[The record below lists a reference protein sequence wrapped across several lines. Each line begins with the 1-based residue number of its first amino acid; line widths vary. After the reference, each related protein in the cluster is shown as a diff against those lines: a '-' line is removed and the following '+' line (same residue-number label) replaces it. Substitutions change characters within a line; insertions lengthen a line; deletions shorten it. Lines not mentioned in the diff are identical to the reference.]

1 MSDGK
6 PNTLV
11 DMRIAA
17 IRAGLQ
23 GAIETIE
30 EAERELQALAEET
43 AKEFAEHAEALRQAE
58 RSMRAARDANDK
70 QLVWTPLKLVALRSK
85 GGHVALRWI
94 RTFPL
99 GLKEKRTRYAN
110 IERERTGHFNVKSLH
125 AIAPPFL
132 RDIVVDAENRARPI
146 RDAAS
151 GLRKL
156 KLQVRTQIEPGWRIA
171 GRRKKTTPSE

>member
-1 MSDGK
+1 MADAK

-17 IRAGLQ
+17 IRSGLQ
-23 GAIETIE
+23 AAIETIE
-30 EAERELQALAEET
+30 QAERELQSLADDT
-43 AKEFAEHAEALRQAE
+43 ATEFAQHAETLRQTE
-58 RSMRAARDANDK
+58 RNMRAARDPNDK

-85 GGHVALRWI
+85 GGHVTLRWI

-110 IERERTGHFNVKSLH
+110 IDRERTGHFNVKSLH

-146 RDAAS
+146 REAAA

-156 KLQVRTQIEPGWRIA
+156 KLQVRSQIEPGWRVA
-171 GRRKKTTPSE
+171 GRRKKDTPSD

>member
-1 MSDGK
+1 MADGK
-6 PNTLV
+6 PNTLLE
-11 DMRIAA
+11 MRIAA

-30 EAERELQALAEET
+30 EAERELQSLAEET
-43 AKEFAEHAEALRQAE
+43 AKEFADHAEALRQAE
-58 RSMRAARDANDK
+58 RSMRAARDPNDK
-70 QLVWTPLKLVALRSK
+70 QLVWTPLKLVALRSQ

-99 GLKEKRTRYAN
+99 GLKEKRTRYTN
-110 IERERTGHFNVKSLH
+110 IDRERAGHFNIKTLH

-132 RDIVVDAENRARPI
+132 RDIVVDAENTARPI
-146 RDAAS
+146 RDAAA

-156 KLQVRTQIEPGWRIA
+156 KLQVRSQIEPGWRIA
-171 GRRKKTTPSE
+171 GRRKKSPPSE

>member
-1 MSDGK
+1 MADGK
-6 PNTLV
+6 PNTLLE
-11 DMRIAA
+11 MRIAA

-30 EAERELQALAEET
+30 EAERELQSLAEET
-43 AKEFAEHAEALRQAE
+43 AKEFADHAEALRQ
-58 RSMRAARDANDK
+58 RAARDPNDK
-70 QLVWTPLKLVALRSK
+70 QLVWTPLKLVALRSQ

-110 IERERTGHFNVKSLH
+110 IDRERAGHFNIKTLH

-132 RDIVVDAENRARPI
+132 RDIVVDAENTARPI
-146 RDAAS
+146 RDAAA

-156 KLQVRTQIEPGWRIA
+156 KLQVRSHIEPGWRIA
-171 GRRKKTTPSE
+171 GRRKKSPPSE

>member
-1 MSDGK
+1 MADGK

-17 IRAGLQ
+17 IRSGLQ
-23 GAIETIE
+23 GVIETIE
-30 EAERELQALAEET
+30 DAERELQSLAEDT
-43 AKEFAEHAEALRQAE
+43 AREFAEHAEALRQAE
-58 RSMRAARDANDK
+58 RSMRSARDPNDK
-70 QLVWTPLKLVALRSK
+70 QLIWTPLKLVALRSK
-85 GGHVALRWI
+85 GGHVSLRWI

-99 GLKEKRTRYAN
+99 GLKEKRTRYSS
-110 IERERTGHFNVKSLH
+110 IDRERGGHFNVKALH

-132 RDIVVDAENRARPI
+132 RDIVVDAESRARPI

-171 GRRKKTTPSE
+171 GRRKKTSPSD